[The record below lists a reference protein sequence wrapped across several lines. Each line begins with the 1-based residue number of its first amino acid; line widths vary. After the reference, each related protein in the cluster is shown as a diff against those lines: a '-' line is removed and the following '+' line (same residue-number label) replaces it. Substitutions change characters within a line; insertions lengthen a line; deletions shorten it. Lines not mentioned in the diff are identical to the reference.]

1 MKKSASSAGAQGPAD
16 IGLDR
21 FLCFAVYSTGL
32 AFNRVYKPLLDRL
45 DLTYPQYLAMVALW
59 QEDGQTVSQ
68 LGEKLFLE
76 SNTLTPLIKRLE
88 AAGYVNRRRDTK
100 DERVVRVSLTDAG
113 RALAQQAAC
122 LPEQILQATGV
133 SEAQLGDM
141 HAALTALRT
150 NLQAA
155 TTAGA

>member
-1 MKKSASSAGAQGPAD
+1 MKQHSTSTTGQGPAD

-68 LGEKLFLE
+68 LGDKLFLE

-88 AAGYVNRRRDTK
+88 VAGFVNRRRDTK

-113 RALAQQAAC
+113 RALAEQAAC
-122 LPEQILQATGV
+122 LPEQILTATGV
-133 SEAQLGDM
+133 TPAQLGEM
-141 HAALTALRT
+141 HTALTALRT
-150 NLQAA
+150 NLQTASA
-155 TTAGA
+155 AGA

>member
-1 MKKSASSAGAQGPAD
+1 MKQHSPSTTGQGPAD

-32 AFNRVYKPLLDRL
+32 AFNRVYKPLLDLL

-68 LGEKLFLE
+68 LGDKLFLE

-88 AAGYVNRRRDTK
+88 VAGFVNRRRDTK

-113 RALAQQAAC
+113 RALAEQAAC
-122 LPEQILQATGV
+122 LPEQILTATGV
-133 SEAQLGDM
+133 TPAQLGEM
-141 HAALTALRT
+141 HTALTALRT
-150 NLQAA
+150 NLQTASA
-155 TTAGA
+155 AGA